1 MRYLGIWQ
9 EARDFSGRSL
19 ANKKLT
25 PLVLSTL
32 GVKGQKILRIVPD
45 FDHHLTT
52 TEIFSNTQICISIP
66 VHFAFFNVIIGK
78 RKPPKEQSLWR
89 FWCARLDSNQ
99 RSRLPARSVLN
110 GPRRGPRPYRVVV
123 IRSSKK
129 KTGFM
134 RVSGT
139 SHKISSYLQKLWKP
153 LQRLGSHG
161 FSSFGKIVAKQ

>member
-19 ANKKLT
+19 AKKKLT

-99 RSRLPARSVLN
+99 RPTESELSGRQGRNP
-110 GPRRGPRPYRVVV
+110 
-123 IRSSKK
+123 
-129 KTGFM
+129 GFM

-139 SHKISSYLQKLWKP
+139 SHKISSHLQKPGKP
-153 LQRLGSHG
+153 LVRLGSHG
-161 FSSFGKIVAKQ
+161 FSGFGEIVVKQ

>member
-99 RSRLPARSVLN
+99 RPTESELSGRQGRNP
-110 GPRRGPRPYRVVV
+110 
-123 IRSSKK
+123 
-129 KTGFM
+129 GFM

-139 SHKISSYLQKLWKP
+139 SYKISTDLQKLWKP
-153 LQRLGSHG
+153 LVRLGSYG
-161 FSSFGKIVAKQ
+161 FSGFEKIVVKQ

>member
-19 ANKKLT
+19 AKKKLT

-52 TEIFSNTQICISIP
+52 TEIFSNAQIRISIP

-99 RSRLPARSVLN
+99 RSHLPAQSELD
-110 GPRRGPRPYRVVV
+110 GLHRRPAPHRVVV
-123 IRSSKK
+123 IRPSRKK
-129 KTGFM
+129 PRFHAGF
-134 RVSGT
+134 RY
-139 SHKISSYLQKLWKP
+139 IAQN
-153 LQRLGSHG
+153 
-161 FSSFGKIVAKQ
+161 

>member
-45 FDHHLTT
+45 FDRHLTT

-66 VHFAFFNVIIGK
+66 VHFAFFNVIIDIRITMPTAPLSAQIGMK
-78 RKPPKEQSLWR
+78 ESRQTVAFLVELNLRRKHTTTHGR
-89 FWCARLDSNQ
+89 
-99 RSRLPARSVLN
+99 RSRRLLPEL
-110 GPRRGPRPYRVVV
+110 
-123 IRSSKK
+123 
-129 KTGFM
+129 KT
-134 RVSGT
+134 V
-139 SHKISSYLQKLWKP
+139 
-153 LQRLGSHG
+153 
-161 FSSFGKIVAKQ
+161 

>member
-1 MRYLGIWQ
+1 M
-9 EARDFSGRSL
+9 
-19 ANKKLT
+19 
-25 PLVLSTL
+25 
-32 GVKGQKILRIVPD
+32 
-45 FDHHLTT
+45 
-52 TEIFSNTQICISIP
+52 
-66 VHFAFFNVIIGK
+66 
-78 RKPPKEQSLWR
+78 

-99 RSRLPARSVLN
+99 RSCLPARSVLN

-153 LQRLGSHG
+153 LAHLGSHG
-161 FSSFGKIVAKQ
+161 FSSFEKIVVKQ